1 MKVKT
6 LSRVVVFSSILVCQ
20 SYTAENRRPSTFE
33 DTWTLIDDLPEKK
46 QDASLGSFVPF
57 MVLKS
62 DNPRSPLKAL
72 MLDIS
77 VINSNV
83 AHKFGILCTTKI
95 ATIISPTIFI
105 NIMLRDKSQTSPL
118 MNYIHDKTEG
128 AYIAINNNLPY
139 PLKVGFD
146 MPNYSKI
153 KGVFNELSAF
163 LKLSDTAKLALDQ
176 TYNDLECRCRSA
188 GYEIETV
195 KKP

>member
-1 MKVKT
+1 MKVIN
-6 LSRVVVFSSILVCQ
+6 LSRVVVISSILLCQ
-20 SYTAENRRPSTFE
+20 SYAAEMRSISPLE

-62 DNPRSPLKAL
+62 DSSRSPLKAV
-72 MLDIS
+72 MLEIS
-77 VINSNV
+77 IINTNV
-83 AHKFGILCTTKI
+83 AKKFGILCTSQI

-105 NIMLRDKSQTSPL
+105 NIMLRDKSQISPL
-118 MNYIHDKTEG
+118 MNYLRDKTEG
-128 AYIAINNNLPY
+128 AYMAINNNVPY

-188 GYEIETV
+188 GYETETV